1 MPVFIFFLEEFSMKK
16 ILLFLVAASVIGSAV
31 FAGGSQAGSTQ
42 SASGV
47 PVITSM
53 GWGAVNDDPTSLESR
68 RRAEYEKAHNVKID
82 AQSVPYDDYAQKVIT
97 LIAANALPDLMAL
110 EEHRVLEFGAQGVLK
125 DLRALFAEDGQNID
139 DVFVAGQMAKTGDNK
154 VYGIGVGGALN
165 LLYYNKGLLQK
176 AGIAPPPDD
185 VTKPWTWDQ
194 YLSALIKLTK
204 DNRGRTPADAGF
216 DPNNVVQWGTAMNDW
231 WIYTLPMLYSA
242 GTSVFAPDGMSLAI
256 SKPAGIESIQKFA
269 DLKNRHHVAAPEGT
283 FPSNAAALV
292 NDQLAT
298 YIDGNFAAG
307 GFVVG
312 EGDSAVPYDVGMAQI
327 PTQSGKASNMVWGAA
342 TTVTRN
348 ASKEAFAYFKHT
360 QDSLRQIEDNE
371 QLAQE
376 LGFSKPIF
384 YVPVTKNVINDP
396 ALAARLAK
404 FANPRYTALCA
415 DIVDKASRVGE
426 NITVKNFS
434 QIVYEYVQPAIELVV
449 TGDATAA
456 EAFKDLDA
464 QTRGLFQGVY

>member
-1 MPVFIFFLEEFSMKK
+1 MKKLFFL
-16 ILLFLVAASVIGSAV
+16 LAAASLIGSAV
-31 FAGGSQAGSTQ
+31 YAGGSQAGSSQ

-47 PVITSM
+47 PVITEM
-53 GWGAVNDDPTSLESR
+53 GWGAVNEDSTSLEYR
-68 RRAEYEKAHNVKID
+68 NRVAYERAHNVKID

-110 EEHRVLEFGAQGVLK
+110 EEHRILEFGAEGVLK
-125 DLRALFAEDGQNID
+125 DIRALYAEDGQNID
-139 DVFVAGQMAKTGDNK
+139 DVFVEGQMAKTSDNK

-165 LLYYNKGLLQK
+165 LLYYNKGLLQR
-176 AGIAPPPDD
+176 AGITPPSDD

-194 YLSALIKLTK
+194 YLDALIKLTR
-204 DNRGRTPADAGF
+204 DNRGRTPVDAGF
-216 DPNNVVQWGTAMNDW
+216 DMNNVVQWGTAINDW

-242 GTSVFAPDGMSLAI
+242 GTSVFTPDGMGLAI
-256 SKPAGIESIQKFA
+256 TKPAGLDSIQKFA
-269 DLKNRHHVAAPEGT
+269 DLRNRHHVAAPEGT

-298 YIDGNFAAG
+298 YIDGNWAAG

-312 EGDSAVPYDVGMAQI
+312 EGDSALPYDVGMAQI

-342 TTVTRN
+342 TTISRN
-348 ASKEAFAYFKHT
+348 ASKEAFAYFKYKN
-360 QDSLRQIEDNE
+360 DSLRTIEDNE
-371 QLAQE
+371 VWEKE
-376 LGFSKPIF
+376 LGIIKPIF
-384 YVPVTKNVINDP
+384 FVPLTKNVINDP
-396 ALAARLAK
+396 LLAARLAR
-404 FANPRYTALCA
+404 FANPYYTALCA

-456 EAFKDLDA
+456 EAFRDIDA
-464 QTRGLFQGVY
+464 QTSGLFQGVY